1 MAISKGKLASQVL
14 GLGKGGGGLEK
25 LTISFE
31 EKQFNRYTGEIE
43 ALFNPQQLSFSRT
56 ASWKHEQLADKGWSS
71 AYGVQR
77 FISSQPETLT
87 IELFFDTYE
96 SRSDKLTLGHLKAAV
111 VPTNPFAF
119 SPEATSVKDH
129 TDRLVD
135 LIRVNQELHRPP
147 HCKLRWGEFKVF
159 EGVLTSLNHTFTMF
173 MPDGMPVRATATC
186 SFLEY
191 VSESFASEL
200 HSADVHKTR
209 VVRRNDTL
217 QSLAAEEYNDPG
229 LWRHIAKANNIINPR
244 TQLIPGGV
252 LIIPSLQPL
261 WARFLRYLGFSKLS
275 YW

>member
-1 MAISKGKLASQVL
+1 MAINKGKLASQVL
-14 GLGKGGGGLEK
+14 GIGSGGGGLEK
-25 LTISFE
+25 LKISYE
-31 EKQFNRYTGEIE
+31 EKQLNRYTGEIE

-56 ASWKHEQLADKGWSS
+56 ASWEHEKLADKGLFS
-71 AYGVQR
+71 AHGVQR
-77 FISSQPETLT
+77 FKSSEPETLT
-87 IELFFDTYE
+87 LELFFDTYE

-111 VPTNPFAF
+111 VPANPLFS

-129 TDRLVD
+129 TDRLVK
-135 LIRVNQELHRPP
+135 LIRVNQELHRSP

-159 EGVLTSLNHTFTMF
+159 EGVLTSLNHTYTMF

-191 VSESFASEL
+191 VSESFAMEL

-244 TQLIPGGV
+244 TQLIPGV
-252 LIIPSLQPL
+252 VVIIPSLQP
-261 WARFLRYLGFSKLS
+261 
-275 YW
+275 